1 MQVDRIGPKLKP
13 PRTKRLKLKCDIV
26 LSTSAFKFNLRRYN
40 EVEKAA
46 RAAQFSRF
54 IEQNCAQGYQT
65 MAGQCRLNLSN
76 PL

>member
-1 MQVDRIGPKLKP
+1 VQVDRIGPKLKP

-65 MAGQCRLNLSN
+65 MAGQCRLTLSN